1 MVGIAAIL
9 LIAIVL
15 RVLAAAGVVALPRLT
30 GAALLIGLMLGAWE
44 LALVLAALGKVTL
57 RRQLRHHYRTPTE
70 TAGIVGDEI
79 VRVFDLTP
87 VGVGL
92 LSSKRIETGSD
103 VDLLVD
109 LPMVDGA
116 LRPVRLQLTA
126 RTCHRDPQ
134 WANGWRIGGTVVA
147 PGDQDREALLEYCHI
162 VAARSRLV
170 ESGRLSAVSGERAPL
185 TRAER
190 ARRRL
195 ETQPIPAH
203 AANS

>member
-1 MVGIAAIL
+1 MTAAYL
-9 LIAIVL
+9 DRL
-15 RVLAAAGVVALPRLT
+15 LAAAGVVALPRLT

-103 VDLLVD
+103 VDLLVI
-109 LPMVDGA
+109 GEA
-116 LRPVRLQLTA
+116 GLR
-126 RTCHRDPQ
+126 HR
-134 WANGWRIGGTVVA
+134 AHGEFVGGF
-147 PGDQDREALLEYCHI
+147 GDE
-162 VAARSRLV
+162 
-170 ESGRLSAVSGERAPL
+170 
-185 TRAER
+185 
-190 ARRRL
+190 
-195 ETQPIPAH
+195 
-203 AANS
+203 